1 MCNKGLEVGRGCVTN
16 LLCSPDGIMRPRRA
30 LKCIRRGLCGA
41 SATLQPTVNVVG
53 RALVLGRGKDP
64 RGVWTELRFILLGLP
79 TCPPPPALSWFLTA
93 TGPEPCCSLFSSLVC
108 SHNGD
113 LGWDVS
119 HGDSRGEGEAPS
131 WGGDGGHLQVG

>member
-79 TCPPPPALSWFLTA
+79 TCPPPPHCPGSSRPQALSRVVVCLVHLFAA
-93 TGPEPCCSLFSSLVC
+93 TMET
-108 SHNGD
+108 
-113 LGWDVS
+113 
-119 HGDSRGEGEAPS
+119 
-131 WGGDGGHLQVG
+131 WGGMSHTVTQGERGRRPAGGGMGVIYR